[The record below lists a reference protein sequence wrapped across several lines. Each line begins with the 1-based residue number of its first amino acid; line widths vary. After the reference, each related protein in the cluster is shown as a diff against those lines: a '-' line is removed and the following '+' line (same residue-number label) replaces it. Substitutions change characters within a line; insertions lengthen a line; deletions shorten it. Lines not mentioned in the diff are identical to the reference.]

1 MKSNKLNKILYL
13 WIFLIVCIGF
23 CMLSLTQSNIAYA
36 ASENVQIIESKYYK
50 NYESI
55 DSTNFYRDTTI
66 QNAGREYPV
75 TGENFAFE
83 LGAGVLK
90 DDLNSLVF
98 RLNLTNPEF
107 EKDKAT
113 WFTQSFVL
121 YECSA
126 DGKTFNPIM
135 DAVILHISVDGAQSE
150 IIMLKRF
157 EYSDTQ
163 IGIVN
168 YLQGFTSKNGNPFWA
183 FYFMDG
189 YESLGAYVF
198 QGSNLLIKGG
208 HSLDVVVK
216 PSSPYIRYFL
226 RSTSTLM
233 MSGKNNVKSDVI
245 DSSKVSVYDV
255 LKKMYGME
263 SLDALNDRK
272 AEAESIIN
280 NYAMQR
286 VQIQYLK
293 QIGTTPFASA
303 VTEYINVPVVDG
315 VIKVADARAALGIQT
330 MAVMQSAC
338 DHFVYDAND
347 DIYKAYYYK
356 SVWLSAK
363 TAEGQTQDIYLDC
376 NLSFRDFYYPYVRD
390 GILPSG
396 NDGYEYFFNR
406 IKQKCPEVIDYQDY
420 ELYGY
425 FGYVMMPLTYSFSQ
439 FMFEICDSEQAN
451 YKGTVDSIRNTG
463 VLSKSSYNK
472 LLNDY
477 NYGWLQRIWNNV
489 IGALDEYQAYHYSFY
504 VDSGVIEAFIAHNGA
519 KDMYDNASRVGVGVR
534 DTASKISNFVS
545 EALNAL
551 RKWFDD
557 NSKLFA
563 IIAGVIVGVTALLI
577 VLLIVSKISGKKV
590 VVKKSKD
597 TKSQKKSKSRSKR
610 KR

>member
-1 MKSNKLNKILYL
+1 MKSNKLNKILYV
-13 WIFLIVCIGF
+13 WIFLIVCIGV
-23 CMLSLTQSNIAYA
+23 CMLFSAHSNIAYA
-36 ASENVQIIESKYYK
+36 ASETVQIIESEYYK
-50 NYESI
+50 NYDSI

-107 EKDKAT
+107 EKDKAS
-113 WFTQSFVL
+113 WYTQSFVL

-135 DAVILHISVDGAQSE
+135 DVVILHTSVDGVQAE
-150 IIMLKRF
+150 LIMLKRF
-157 EYSDTQ
+157 EYSDTT
-163 IGIVN
+163 IGIVK
-168 YLQGFTSKNGNPFWA
+168 YKQGVTAKIINPFA
-183 FYFMDG
+183 VFYAMDG
-189 YESLGAYVF
+189 YEPIGAYIF
-198 QGSNLLIKGG
+198 EGSNLLIKGG

-216 PSSPYIRYFL
+216 PSSSYIRYFL
-226 RSTSTLM
+226 RSSSSLM
-233 MSGKNNVKSDVI
+233 MSGKNNVKSDIV

-263 SLDALNDRK
+263 SLDALNDK
-272 AEAESIIN
+272 KTEAESIIN
-280 NYAMQR
+280 NFAMQR

-303 VTEYINVPVVDG
+303 VTEYIEVPVVDG
-315 VIKVADARAALGIQT
+315 VIRVADARAALGIQT

-338 DHFVYDAND
+338 TNFVYDANN
-347 DIYKAYYYK
+347 DIYKAYYFK

-406 IKQKCPEVIDYQDY
+406 IMQKFPEVMDYQDY

-425 FGYVMMPLTYSFSQ
+425 FGYVTMPLTYSFSQ
-439 FMFEICDSEQAN
+439 FMFEVCDSEQAN
-451 YKGTVDSIRNTG
+451 YKGTVDSIRNIG

-477 NYGWLQRIWNNV
+477 QYGWLQRIWNNV
-489 IGALDEYQAYHYSFY
+489 IGAFDEYQAYHYSFY

-534 DTASKISNFVS
+534 DTASKISNFLS
-545 EALNAL
+545 EAFDDI

-557 NSKLFA
+557 NSELFA
-563 IIAGVIVGVTALLI
+563 IMSGVIVGVIALLI

-590 VVKKSKD
+590 VVKKS
-597 TKSQKKSKSRSKR
+597 QNKKTAKKNKSRSKQ
-610 KR
+610 KK